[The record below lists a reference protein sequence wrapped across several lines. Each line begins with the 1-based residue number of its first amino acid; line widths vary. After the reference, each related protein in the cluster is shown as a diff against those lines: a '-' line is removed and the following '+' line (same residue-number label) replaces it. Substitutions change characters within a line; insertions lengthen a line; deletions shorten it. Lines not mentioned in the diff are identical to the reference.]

1 MELRKCQFFFGLSSG
16 LVNMAG
22 KSHISG
28 NLNGE
33 NGFYGG
39 FSVTMLPEGIL
50 FLAGWVPG
58 TDLKLHS
65 WWMVHIHVDCSGEFI
80 FRLCQKRIVAGQ
92 P

>member
-1 MELRKCQFFFGLSSG
+1 MEQKMSDFFGLSSG

-39 FSVTMLPEGIL
+39 FSITMLPEGIL

-65 WWMVHIHVDCSGEFI
+65 
-80 FRLCQKRIVAGQ
+80 
-92 P
+92 